1 VSGGKRGKH
10 EPRRASS
17 SFPTFTLPFQ
27 ACTISGLQRLGVVI
41 GPLPGGPERLP
52 RKEADVSAELDNIYQ
67 GVKRPSAAHVAWRTH
82 ANGALQSA
90 FAEEEEL
97 CNAVAQF
104 EGLALPTLED
114 FIAVEEPGA
123 GALVGTEDAALIPE
137 DGDIMFYGDGGA
149 GKTTLAIDLACH
161 LAAGDS
167 WLALPVAQQ
176 SNVLLIENEGARPLF
191 RAKLRRKSEAWT
203 GSPLGGRIRV
213 FEHPWAWFTFADGAK
228 REALASKLRELEIDV
243 LVVGPVTRSGM
254 DQAGTLQDVRD
265 FMVLVGELRRLSGRR
280 LTVALIHHEN
290 KGGQVS
296 GAWEGAGDTLLHVQ
310 GQGHGRTRLVV
321 QKARWS
327 STHHATSLHLVWTD
341 GEGFEVEEKDELDD
355 EALAEL
361 IVSFVSENEGAS
373 WRKVEEATPG
383 ANRQRR
389 MAVRDGL
396 LRSGLIV
403 NVVKDEALDHCPE
416 RTPAHLYLAADPSI
430 AHLLPASGAVGEQSA
445 PARGA
450 GEELHLLPAPRP
462 IGEQGVGAADSH
474 PLDDA

>member
-1 VSGGKRGKH
+1 
-10 EPRRASS
+10 
-17 SFPTFTLPFQ
+17 
-27 ACTISGLQRLGVVI
+27 
-41 GPLPGGPERLP
+41 
-52 RKEADVSAELDNIYQ
+52 
-67 GVKRPSAAHVAWRTH
+67 
-82 ANGALQSA
+82 
-90 FAEEEEL
+90 
-97 CNAVAQF
+97 
-104 EGLALPTLED
+104 
-114 FIAVEEPGA
+114 
-123 GALVGTEDAALIPE
+123 VGTEDAALIPE

-213 FEHPWAWFTFADGAK
+213 FEQPWAWFTFADGAK
-228 REALASKLRELEIDV
+228 RETLAAKLRELEIDV

-296 GAWEGAGDTLLHVQ
+296 GAWEGAGDTLFHVQ

-327 STHHATSLHLVWTD
+327 STHHATSLHLVWTE
-341 GEGFEVEEKDELDD
+341 GEGFAVDERDELDD
-355 EALAEL
+355 ETLAEQIL
-361 IVSFVSENEGAS
+361 AVIGENPGTGWAKVEDATPGVNRQRRRDVRDGLFVAGRIVNVR
-373 WRKVEEATPG
+373 RKKGEPDRGLDHVEEATP
-383 ANRQRR
+383 AR
-389 MAVRDGL
+389 
-396 LRSGLIV
+396 
-403 NVVKDEALDHCPE
+403 
-416 RTPAHLYLAADPSI
+416 LYLADDPTIS
-430 AHLLPASGAVGEQSA
+430 HLRPESGADGAQLENPA

-450 GEELHLLPAPRP
+450 GDPKLHLRPAPRP
-462 IGEQGVGAADSH
+462 IGAQGVGAAGSH
-474 PLDDA
+474 PSEAVEERPA